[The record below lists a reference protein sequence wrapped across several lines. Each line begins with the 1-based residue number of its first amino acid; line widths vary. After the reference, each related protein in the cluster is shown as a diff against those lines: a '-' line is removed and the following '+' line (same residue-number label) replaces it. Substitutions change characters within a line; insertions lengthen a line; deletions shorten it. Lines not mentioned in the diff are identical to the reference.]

1 MNFIRYEKWLQ
12 GGSIGTVTYE
22 AKTKRENL
30 LRNLH
35 RRKKKIIFFIYEV
48 FVKQIN
54 KENALLITTPSWR
67 SAIHRAA
74 VVLKPV
80 Y

>member
-1 MNFIRYEKWLQ
+1 MNFTRYEKWLQ

-48 FVKQIN
+48 IVKQKKKKSFAN
-54 KENALLITTPSWR
+54 
-67 SAIHRAA
+67 HH
-74 VVLKPV
+74 
-80 Y
+80 